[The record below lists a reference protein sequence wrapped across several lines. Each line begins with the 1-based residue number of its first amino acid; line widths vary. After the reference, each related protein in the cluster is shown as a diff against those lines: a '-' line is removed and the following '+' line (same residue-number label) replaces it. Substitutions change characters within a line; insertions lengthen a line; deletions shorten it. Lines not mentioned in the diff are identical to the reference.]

1 MFQQPQA
8 VLPPV
13 EGTHWEPTQCP
24 FGGFGSLERQEY
36 HVFRDEDIMGV
47 IQERRFGDPLA
58 TLGDALATRGSPL
71 APNGADVLILWTKS
85 EN

>member
-1 MFQQPQA
+1 MNIKVGDTVVIP
-8 VLPPV
+8 
-13 EGTHWEPTQCP
+13 EY
-24 FGGFGSLERQEY
+24 GGVTLNFDNEEY

>member
-1 MFQQPQA
+1 
-8 VLPPV
+8 
-13 EGTHWEPTQCP
+13 
-24 FGGFGSLERQEY
+24 
-36 HVFRDEDIMGV
+36 MGV